1 MTSRDTDPTDTQ
13 QPELALEGHSFEVLY
28 QRLEAVAQRL
38 EQGDLTLEESIRL
51 YEEGVGL
58 AEQCQALLGD
68 VEQRIEVLRQRAN
81 GN

>member
-1 MTSRDTDPTDTQ
+1 MTSDESRPTQ
-13 QPELALEGHSFEVLY
+13 QTEFALEGQSFEALY

-38 EQGDLTLEESIRL
+38 EAGDLTLEESVKL
-51 YEEGVGL
+51 YEEGMEL
-58 AEQCQALLGD
+58 AEQCQGLLGD

>member
-1 MTSRDTDPTDTQ
+1 MTSNDPQ
-13 QPELALEGHSFEVLY
+13 AQSQSALALDGQSFEQLY

-38 EQGDLTLEESIRL
+38 EQGDLTLEESVKL
-51 YEEGVGL
+51 YEEGMAL
-58 AEQCQALLGD
+58 AEQCQGLLGD

>member
-1 MTSRDTDPTDTQ
+1 MTSNDASQPA
-13 QPELALEGHSFEVLY
+13 QPELALDGQSFEQLY

-38 EQGDLTLEESIRL
+38 EQGDMTLEESVKL
-51 YEEGVGL
+51 YEEGMTL
-58 AEQCQALLGD
+58 AEQCQVLLGD

>member
-1 MTSRDTDPTDTQ
+1 MATNEPPQTAGQS
-13 QPELALEGHSFEVLY
+13 ELALEGHSFEVLY

-38 EQGDLTLEESIRL
+38 EAGDLTLEESVRL
-51 YEEGVGL
+51 YEEGMQL